1 MSKPFEV
8 TIENSIA
15 HIIFNNPE
23 KRNAVTLEFWTAFPE
38 EVNKLNDRG
47 DISELL

>member
-15 HIIFNNPE
+15 HIFFNNPE
-23 KRNAVTLEFWTAFPE
+23 KRNAVTLESVSYTHLTLPTNVA
-38 EVNKLNDRG
+38 V
-47 DISELL
+47 

>member
-23 KRNAVTLEFWTAFPE
+23 KEKCSNARILDS
-38 EVNKLNDRG
+38 L
-47 DISELL
+47 S